1 MDEDLI
7 VWCVYW
13 VCAIINILILWKM
26 KKEEFYKDGVT
37 LFDTIVMSIATF
49 VPVINLVASMLLLF
63 AFVGLFASEIVI
75 IKPKQTKEDD
85 GIKQVPTEILPK
97 ESIVKVGQKYTLN
110 CSKGSPFGTEFPQY
124 PSIILEVKE
133 GWVRYRN
140 VGSYYLDNRME
151 EEVFL
156 RIHTLVADKSPM
168 S

>member
-1 MDEDLI
+1 MDKDLI

-13 VCAIINILILWKM
+13 VCVVINIPLLWKF
-26 KKEEFYKDGVT
+26 KKEEFYEDGIT
-37 LFDTIVMSIATF
+37 LFDAITMLISIF

-85 GIKQVPTEILPK
+85 ETKQVHTEILPK
-97 ESIVKVGQKYTLN
+97 ESVVKVGQKYTLN

-124 PSIILEVKE
+124 PAIVLEVKD

-140 VGSYYLDNRME
+140 SAHYRDGRAE
-151 EEVFL
+151 EGTFL
-156 RIHTLVADKSPM
+156 SMYTLVVDNSPM
-168 S
+168 N

>member
-1 MDEDLI
+1 MDKDLI

-13 VCAIINILILWKM
+13 VCVVINITLLWKF
-26 KKEEFYKDGVT
+26 KKEEFHKDGVT
-37 LFDTIVMSIATF
+37 LFDAIMILISIF

-75 IKPKQTKEDD
+75 IKPKQTKEDNE
-85 GIKQVPTEILPK
+85 IKQVPTEILPK

-124 PSIILEVKE
+124 PAIVLEVKD

-140 VGSYYLDNRME
+140 SVHYQDGRAE
-151 EEVFL
+151 EETFL
-156 RIHTLVADKSPM
+156 SMYTLVVDNSLIN
-168 S
+168 